1 MVISIDS
8 EKTFDKFQIYDK
20 KVLIKVVIERIY
32 LNTIKAIDSK
42 PTVLT
47 LVIRQ
52 EKLIKKHPNWKRRN
66 KTVAICWW
74 HDTTYRKP

>member
-1 MVISIDS
+1 MVVSIDS
-8 EKTFDKFQIYDK
+8 EKTFDKVQIYDK
-20 KVLIKVVIERIY
+20 KVLIKAVIERIY
-32 LNTIKAIDSK
+32 LNTIKDIDNK

-66 KTVAICWW
+66 KTVAIC
-74 HDTTYRKP
+74 